1 MSPAATMSPDAAQ
14 RSVLRA
20 ADELFYA
27 HGISGVVMSDI
38 RDASGVSMRRL
49 YVMYPSKS
57 ELVAAWLTDRHD
69 TWMAWFA
76 SGVER
81 HVAGGGD
88 PVLATFDA
96 IAEWVTTPGY
106 RGCAFINSLAET
118 SEIQANFLLV
128 QSDETAKPLLPLPHQ
143 VGAVNNHQG
152 TDLSLGD
159 NSRCGDRLSKC
170 GGCDQHAEIM
180 FCDSVE
186 RFLLIRA
193 QHTVERRVHAL
204 PHRTCVVQTERNFIC
219 GKQCLDIAQAT
230 SRQRQKFFVVFCAA
244 DDPGGIPCGPER
256 GLKFVEVR
264 ILERRNPD

>member
-76 SGVER
+76 SSVER
-81 HVAGGGD
+81 HVAGGAD

-118 SEIQANFLLV
+118 SEIDDSHRTVIAAHKRDLV
-128 QSDETAKPLLPLPHQ
+128 EHLARLIARGHPNAPSWFPAALAVIVD
-143 VGAVNNHQG
+143 GAIVQCTVFAG
-152 TDLSLGD
+152 TDPLD
-159 NSRCGDRLSKC
+159 
-170 GGCDQHAEIM
+170 AA
-180 FCDSVE
+180 
-186 RFLLIRA
+186 RFAVHQLLE
-193 QHTVERRVHAL
+193 T
-204 PHRTCVVQTERNFIC
+204 
-219 GKQCLDIAQAT
+219 
-230 SRQRQKFFVVFCAA
+230 
-244 DDPGGIPCGPER
+244 IPT
-256 GLKFVEVR
+256 
-264 ILERRNPD
+264 

>member
-49 YVMYPSKS
+49 YALYPSKN

-76 SGVER
+76 SSVER
-81 HVAGGGD
+81 HVSGGAD

-96 IAEWVTTPGY
+96 IAEWVTSPGY

-118 SEIQANFLLV
+118 SDI
-128 QSDETAKPLLPLPHQ
+128 DDT
-143 VGAVNNHQG
+143 
-152 TDLSLGD
+152 
-159 NSRCGDRLSKC
+159 
-170 GGCDQHAEIM
+170 
-180 FCDSVE
+180 
-186 RFLLIRA
+186 
-193 QHTVERRVHAL
+193 
-204 PHRTCVVQTERNFIC
+204 HRTIIAAHKRDLVEHLAQLAARGHSNAPSWFPAALAVIVDGAIVQCTIFASTDP
-219 GKQCLDIAQAT
+219 LD
-230 SRQRQKFFVVFCAA
+230 AA
-244 DDPGGIPCGPER
+244 RSAVHQLLETIPT
-256 GLKFVEVR
+256 
-264 ILERRNPD
+264 